1 MPFNINGWELVI
13 VVILFLMLFG
23 PDRLPE
29 VAVQIGKLVREVRK
43 ASQAATS
50 EITREF
56 EIAANEAGTSA
67 QDIRNA
73 GETARRVVQDTSR
86 AVSAVVGSSG
96 VREIGAA
103 VNSAADAARGAGG
116 SPATGG
122 SATGAAATGTTA
134 AGAAAVGSTS
144 AGSSSAPAAGTIA
157 ESQPAAVGDSA
168 AGDPEADNPMELPEP
183 IDVDM
188 LARRIAPFD
197 LDSGAG

>member
-13 VVILFLMLFG
+13 VVVLFLILFG

-29 VAVQIGKLVREVRK
+29 VAVQLGKFVREVRK

-67 QDIRNA
+67 EDIRKA
-73 GETARRVVQDTSR
+73 GETARRMVQDTSR
-86 AVSAVVGSSG
+86 TVSAVVGGSG

-103 VNSAADAARGAGG
+103 VNSAADAARGTGG
-116 SPATGG
+116 GAQGSAAAPVPAPAPGSEPATQPASPAAAA
-122 SATGAAATGTTA
+122 SSGAAGPYA
-134 AGAAAVGSTS
+134 
-144 AGSSSAPAAGTIA
+144 
-157 ESQPAAVGDSA
+157 D
-168 AGDPEADNPMELPEP
+168 AGDPGAEEQMELPEP

-188 LARRIAPFD
+188 LARRITPFD
-197 LDSGAG
+197 LDSGAE